1 MLTNAYV
8 ILSIYEPDEN
18 RITNYTN
25 VEQLQ
30 TKINRQTLVEE
41 RFVME
46 DVSKQFHNQKLI
58 LCSTTAFSFK
68 LMTKQ
73 MTCSTTCCLKNE

>member
-1 MLTNAYV
+1 MEICMLTNAYV

-46 DVSKQFHNQKLI
+46 DVSKQFHNQK
-58 LCSTTAFSFK
+58 FK
-68 LMTKQ
+68 SLQ
-73 MTCSTTCCLKNE
+73 YYRFLF